1 MFYFKTLGVM
11 MLLCVQLVAFEVK
24 VRVVDEA
31 GAPVAGAAVEVLFV
45 NYNGSDVSTGMSA
58 GDGMY
63 AANGR
68 GNNSVALRVKK
79 DGHYSAQLE
88 NLSKDKDHD
97 VRVVLPRILNP
108 ISLYAWRFNG
118 SNAITFPIQGEW
130 VGFDFE
136 VADWIAPYG
145 KGKAAD
151 ILLRFKNTFKGL
163 TESRLSLD
171 ERIKFQ
177 KGFYERRNEEWTME
191 KFRITNGKWEGVMEL
206 SFPDEGA
213 GVFEEKRFQSYSQ
226 MKLPHLAPELG
237 YVPARSYVVAGN
249 ISPRREDIG
258 LFLRTRVKRDG
269 QGRVVSANYA
279 KIIGDFRV
287 STPGSGGFS
296 FHYYFNPVPNDRNL
310 EFDPG
315 KNLFPKDKPGT
326 NVYDP

>member
-1 MFYFKTLGVM
+1 MKFFNLI
-11 MLLCVQLVAFEVK
+11 LLLASSQLTAWEVK
-24 VRVVDEA
+24 VHVIDEHGVPVV
-31 GAPVAGAAVEVLFV
+31 GASSSIYFV
-45 NYNGSDVSTGMSA
+45 NMRRDDQVDGLTDIDGFFSASGSSA
-58 GDGMY
+58 HSFGFIIKKSGY
-63 AANGR
+63 YQA
-68 GNNSVALRVKK
+68 RV
-79 DGHYSAQLE
+79 E
-88 NLSKDKDHD
+88 NLSKDKNHD
-97 VRVVLPRILNP
+97 IEVVLSRILNP
-108 ISLYAWRFNG
+108 ISLYSWHFNG
-118 SNAITFPIQGEW
+118 SNAISFPVQGEW
-130 VGFDFE
+130 LGFDFE

-145 KGKAAD
+145 KGKTAD

-163 TESRLSLD
+163 TESRLSLE

-213 GVFEEKRFQSYSQ
+213 GVFEEKRFHSYSQ
-226 MKLPHLAPELG
+226 MKLPHLAPEEG
-237 YVPARSYVVAGN
+237 YAPTRNYVVAGN

-269 QGRVVSANYA
+269 QGRMVSANYA

-296 FHYYFNPVPNDRNL
+296 FHYYFNPMPNDRNL

-315 KNLFPKDKPGT
+315 KNLFPKNKPGT